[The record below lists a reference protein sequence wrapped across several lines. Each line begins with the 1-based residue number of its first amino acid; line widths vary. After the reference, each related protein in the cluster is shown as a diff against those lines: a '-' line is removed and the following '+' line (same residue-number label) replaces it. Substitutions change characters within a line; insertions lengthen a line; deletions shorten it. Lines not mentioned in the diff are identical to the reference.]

1 MQSGV
6 VLSMMDQL
14 SQKQFNAC
22 TLVETYWD
30 NLRREGALPLRSAID
45 PRGIED
51 ALNYAFILESIG
63 TGVAR
68 LRVAG
73 MHLNELIGMEVRGMP
88 ISSFITPASR
98 EAFAR
103 VLVSALKSPAKMQL
117 SLSAEEAPRAGG
129 KPLCARMLLLPL
141 ADDQGAVTRIL
152 GCLETKGQFGDKPHR
167 FELTGVKKVSLDR
180 PRRAEAAPRFVPQHP
195 TPQGF
200 AEAPRPLTA
209 QRQRVPHLTLV
220 KSEQTPTKD

>member
-1 MQSGV
+1 MSMQSGV

-22 TLVETYWD
+22 ALVESYWD
-30 NLRREGALPLRSAID
+30 NLCREGALPLRSAID

-63 TGVAR
+63 TGIAR
-68 LRVAG
+68 IRIAG

-88 ISSFITPASR
+88 ISSFVTPASR

-117 SLSAEEAPRAGG
+117 SLTAEEAPRTGG
-129 KPLCARMLLLPL
+129 KPLTARMLLLPL
-141 ADDQGAVTRIL
+141 ADDEGRVNRIL
-152 GCLETKGQFGDKPHR
+152 GCLETKGQFGQKPHR
-167 FELTGVKKVSLDR
+167 FELTSVKKTSLTS
-180 PRRAEAAPRFVPQHP
+180 Q
-195 TPQGF
+195 
-200 AEAPRPLTA
+200 A
-209 QRQRVPHLTLV
+209 QRAPSPEVKHPEQKGFGDASVPFEARKTRAPHLKLV
-220 KSEQTPTKD
+220 RNGD